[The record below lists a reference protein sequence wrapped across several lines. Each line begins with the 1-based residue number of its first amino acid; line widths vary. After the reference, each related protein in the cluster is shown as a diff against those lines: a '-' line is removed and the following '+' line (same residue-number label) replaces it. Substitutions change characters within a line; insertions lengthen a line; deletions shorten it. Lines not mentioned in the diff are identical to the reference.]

1 MASFHCSVKSGK
13 TGSGGAHAEYIERE
27 EKYES
32 KKDIDLEEV
41 ITGNLPEWA
50 ESSIDFFRAA
60 DENERVN
67 GNTYR
72 EFEIALPR
80 EFTKAQRAELV
91 REFIA
96 QEIGDKHAYT
106 AAIHNPKAAIEGG
119 EQPHAHIM
127 FSERTIDGID
137 RPREQYFKRYNP
149 KNPEKGGCQKA
160 NSGRSREQTK
170 ADMTALRERFAAL
183 QNKHLERHGYK
194 DRVTH
199 LSLKAQGIDREP
211 EEHQGAYRARTL
223 RGEIRQTRAQQTEKQ
238 PEVAQA
244 KPSLERVP
252 EPERPKL
259 DLQAIL
265 AASLARHGQRESQ
278 AAAEKR
284 AAEARQE
291 AQRVLEAQRAREE
304 QARQEQA
311 RQEAYKA
318 RVAAEQERRRLEPKQ
333 DEPKHSGPSR

>member
-1 MASFHCSVKSGK
+1 MASFHCQVKSGK

-27 EKYES
+27 EKYAS
-32 KKDIDLEEV
+32 KKDVDLEEV

-127 FSERTIDGID
+127 FSERTIDGIA
-137 RPREQYFKRYNP
+137 RSREQFFKRYNP

-170 ADMTALRERFAAL
+170 ADMTALRERFAEL

-199 LSLKAQGIDREP
+199 LSLKAQGIDRVAEP
-211 EEHQGAYRARTL
+211 HFGPAVGRAAKFQ
-223 RGEIRQTRAQQTEKQ
+223 IRADRDEVVRAQRPEKP
-238 PEVAQA
+238 PEVVQAPPVQA
-244 KPSLERVP
+244 KPSLEEVKRQML
-252 EPERPKL
+252 ERIAAKQERERAEIAKA
-259 DLQAIL
+259 QAK
-265 AASLARHGQRESQ
+265 QREQSQ
-278 AAAEKR
+278 G
-284 AAEARQE
+284 
-291 AQRVLEAQRAREE
+291 
-304 QARQEQA
+304 
-311 RQEAYKA
+311 Y
-318 RVAAEQERRRLEPKQ
+318 
-333 DEPKHSGPSR
+333 SR